1 MWVFFVGNKAKGR
14 ISKRKFQENKA
25 RQIFSKT
32 NISYP
37 LMHTRTCAYQGVR
50 NVCFFG
56 KFGVLFFLKHLF
68 WDLPFCVITD
78 DFCRRSFNDYQLT
91 LSWRRRYH
99 IGTSPLIRSA
109 NQWAGFY
116 MITASVMKGLKY
128 IFQMTRRVTTQSG
141 IIREV
146 LIKNLKI
153 AHFVDYVL
161 FAMKSVV
168 N

>member
-1 MWVFFVGNKAKGR
+1 
-14 ISKRKFQENKA
+14 
-25 RQIFSKT
+25 
-32 NISYP
+32 
-37 LMHTRTCAYQGVR
+37 
-50 NVCFFG
+50 
-56 KFGVLFFLKHLF
+56 
-68 WDLPFCVITD
+68 
-78 DFCRRSFNDYQLT
+78 
-91 LSWRRRYH
+91 
-99 IGTSPLIRSA
+99 
-109 NQWAGFY
+109 

-146 LIKNLKI
+146 SIKNLKI